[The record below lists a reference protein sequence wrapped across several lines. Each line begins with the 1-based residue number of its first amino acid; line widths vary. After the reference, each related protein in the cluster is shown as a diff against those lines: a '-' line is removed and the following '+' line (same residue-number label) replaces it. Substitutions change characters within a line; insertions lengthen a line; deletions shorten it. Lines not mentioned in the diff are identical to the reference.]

1 MNIHIIGA
9 GIGGLTTAIALQKK
23 GFNVTIF
30 ETTPELLAVGAGII
44 IANNAMQ
51 IYKKL
56 GLEKRIQEKGIP
68 IHEVH
73 LTDGQL
79 NVISSANLKQYEEKY
94 DTYNIAIKR
103 AELHAILT
111 EEVELENIKLNKR
124 VAHIQ
129 SAERSVNIRFTD
141 GKETNADIIIG
152 ADGIHSMTRS
162 FLFGNCRLRD
172 ALQPCWRGIA
182 TISLDDKNTAN
193 EAWHFG
199 KRFGFVAVN
208 DTQVYWYALVNK
220 KEKEI
225 SLNKSELMEQ
235 FNGFHPNIKNIIEKT
250 TDDKIIRNDI
260 FDLEPIQNWHKGRI
274 CLLGDAAHA
283 TTPNMGQGACQ
294 AIEDAYVLA
303 ECLAKYPDY
312 SKAFSQYETL
322 RKPKAHFVVNTS
334 WTFGKIAHWE
344 NKIACKFRNLSMK
357 LMPASSQQKQFEKL
371 FDVDYGI

>member
-9 GIGGLTTAIALQKK
+9 GIGGLTTAIALQNK
-23 GFNVTIF
+23 GFTVTIF
-30 ETTPELLAVGAGII
+30 EAARELLPVGAGII

-51 IYKKL
+51 VYKKL
-56 GLEKRIQEKGIP
+56 GLEKQIQEKGIP
-68 IHEVH
+68 IHEIQ

-79 NVISSANLKQYEEKY
+79 HPITTTNLKRYEEKY

-103 AELHAILT
+103 AELHTILT
-111 EEVELENIKLNKR
+111 NEVGLENIQLSKR
-124 VAHIQ
+124 VSHIQ
-129 SAERSVNIRFTD
+129 STEHSVNIRFAD
-141 GKETNADIIIG
+141 GKETNAAIVIG
-152 ADGIHSMTRS
+152 ADGIHSMARN
-162 FLFGNCRLRD
+162 FLFGNCTLRD

-182 TISLDDKNTAN
+182 TVAIDEKNTAK
-193 EAWHFG
+193 EAWLYG

-220 KEKEI
+220 KDKEI
-225 SLNKSELMEQ
+225 SLNKSELTEQ
-235 FNGFHPNIKNIIEKT
+235 FNGFHPTIKNIIEKT
-250 TDDKIIRNDI
+250 EEEKIIRNDI
-260 FDLEPIQNWHKGRI
+260 FDLEPIQHWHKNRV
-274 CLLGDAAHA
+274 CLIGDAAHA

-312 SKAFSQYETL
+312 EKAFSQYETL
-322 RKPKAHFVVNTS
+322 RKPKAQFVVNTS

-357 LMPASSQQKQFEKL
+357 LMPASSQQNQFEKL
-371 FDVDYGI
+371 FDVDYVI